1 MNILVEISPAELI
14 DKLTILEI
22 KLELIED
29 ESKRANVKR
38 EYSLLISAYQATIV
52 ETEPLRELTSML
64 KRINRELWDIED
76 NIRAEERAK
85 SFGARIHRACT
96 FGLPHERPAGGGQ
109 APDQRDAEQPDPRRE
124 ELCRLL
130 IIRSRLLTNAVPCN
144 AAWRPNR
151 RRISTARATVR
162 SISPAPL
169 SLSRQGRLMHDR
181 SG

>member
-85 SFGARIHRACT
+85 SFGARFIELARSVYRTNDRRASVKRQINAM
-96 FGLPHERPAGGGQ
+96 LNSPIP
-109 APDQRDAEQPDPRRE
+109 E
-124 ELCRLL
+124 EK
-130 IIRSRLLTNAVPCN
+130 SYA
-144 AAWRPNR
+144 
-151 RRISTARATVR
+151 
-162 SISPAPL
+162 
-169 SLSRQGRLMHDR
+169 DY
-181 SG
+181 

>member
-29 ESKRANVKR
+29 EGKRANVKR

-52 ETEPLRELTSML
+52 ETEPLRELTSTL

-85 SFGARIHRACT
+85 SFGDRFIELARSVYRTNDRRAAVKRQINAM
-96 FGLPHERPAGGGQ
+96 LNSPIP
-109 APDQRDAEQPDPRRE
+109 E
-124 ELCRLL
+124 EK
-130 IIRSRLLTNAVPCN
+130 SYA
-144 AAWRPNR
+144 
-151 RRISTARATVR
+151 
-162 SISPAPL
+162 
-169 SLSRQGRLMHDR
+169 DY
-181 SG
+181 

>member
-29 ESKRANVKR
+29 EGKRANVKR

-52 ETEPLRELTSML
+52 ETEPLREQTSTL

-85 SFGARIHRACT
+85 SFGARFIELARSVYRTNDRRAAVKRQINAM
-96 FGLPHERPAGGGQ
+96 LNSPIP
-109 APDQRDAEQPDPRRE
+109 E
-124 ELCRLL
+124 EK
-130 IIRSRLLTNAVPCN
+130 SYA
-144 AAWRPNR
+144 
-151 RRISTARATVR
+151 
-162 SISPAPL
+162 
-169 SLSRQGRLMHDR
+169 DY
-181 SG
+181 

>member
-22 KLELIED
+22 KLELIE
-29 ESKRANVKR
+29 EEGKRANVKR

-85 SFGARIHRACT
+85 SFGARFIELARSVYRTNDRRASVKRQINAM
-96 FGLPHERPAGGGQ
+96 LNSPIP
-109 APDQRDAEQPDPRRE
+109 E
-124 ELCRLL
+124 EK
-130 IIRSRLLTNAVPCN
+130 SYA
-144 AAWRPNR
+144 
-151 RRISTARATVR
+151 
-162 SISPAPL
+162 
-169 SLSRQGRLMHDR
+169 DY
-181 SG
+181 

>member
-52 ETEPLRELTSML
+52 ETEPLRELTSTL

-85 SFGARIHRACT
+85 SFGARFIELARSVYRTNDRRAAVKRQINAM
-96 FGLPHERPAGGGQ
+96 LNSPIP
-109 APDQRDAEQPDPRRE
+109 E
-124 ELCRLL
+124 EK
-130 IIRSRLLTNAVPCN
+130 SYA
-144 AAWRPNR
+144 
-151 RRISTARATVR
+151 
-162 SISPAPL
+162 
-169 SLSRQGRLMHDR
+169 DY
-181 SG
+181 

>member
-29 ESKRANVKR
+29 EGKRANVKR

-52 ETEPLRELTSML
+52 ETEPLRELTSTL

-85 SFGARIHRACT
+85 SFGARFIELARSVYRTNDRRAAVKRQINA
-96 FGLPHERPAGGGQ
+96 LLNSPIP
-109 APDQRDAEQPDPRRE
+109 E
-124 ELCRLL
+124 EK
-130 IIRSRLLTNAVPCN
+130 SYA
-144 AAWRPNR
+144 
-151 RRISTARATVR
+151 
-162 SISPAPL
+162 
-169 SLSRQGRLMHDR
+169 DY
-181 SG
+181 

>member
-52 ETEPLRELTSML
+52 ETEPLRELTSTL

-85 SFGARIHRACT
+85 SFGDRFIELARSVYRTNDRRAAVKRQINAM
-96 FGLPHERPAGGGQ
+96 LNSPIP
-109 APDQRDAEQPDPRRE
+109 E
-124 ELCRLL
+124 EK
-130 IIRSRLLTNAVPCN
+130 SYA
-144 AAWRPNR
+144 
-151 RRISTARATVR
+151 
-162 SISPAPL
+162 
-169 SLSRQGRLMHDR
+169 DY
-181 SG
+181 